1 MLSSLL
7 TIIVDQMKF
16 LIQNVIRAEPSFLK
30 FIVFQ
35 AEDVQIEQSNA
46 LSPPL
51 NDRPRA
57 KMAVS
62 KRPEA
67 GQRGRM
73 TVPELL
79 DGTEKEEL
87 ANFPSLSS
95 VVIKDTIKVEPCSNG
110 N

>member
-1 MLSSLL
+1 
-7 TIIVDQMKF
+7 MKF
-16 LIQNVIRAEPSFLK
+16 LIQNVIRAEPSFLT

-67 GQRGRM
+67 RM

-87 ANFPSLSS
+87 VNFPYPSA
-95 VVIKDTIKVEPCSNG
+95 VIKDTIKVEPCSNG